1 MNELILKIE
10 QWAEDRN
17 LIKGSDP
24 LSQAMKL
31 FSEAGELADNIG
43 KGRCVKDD
51 IGDVLVV
58 LTIITKQT
66 GHSITELDA
75 PKWAEG
81 DNKYLIL
88 KLQCALVE
96 FVEYKVNGDSFAS
109 GLLRRILNILNGIA
123 ANHSTTLEECLT
135 VAYNDIKTRKGIL
148 HNGTFI
154 KESDACYG
162 EIIKL
167 YSN

>member
-58 LTIITKQT
+58 LTILTAQLGKSLSDFNFK
-66 GHSITELDA
+66 GLE
-75 PKWAEG
+75 WAEG
-81 DNKYLIL
+81 SNKE
-88 KLQCALVE
+88 LVLVLFNTLPE
-96 FVEYKVNGDSFAS
+96 IVGYAHNAQFFHIGLFKRAINTLNAIAKNHDTSLFV
-109 GLLRRILNILNGIA
+109 
-123 ANHSTTLEECLT
+123 CLD
-135 VAYNDIKTRKGIL
+135 VAYNDIKTRKGIM
-148 HNGTFI
+148 HDGIFI
-154 KESDACYG
+154 KESDPRYA
-162 EIIKL
+162 ELVK
-167 YSN
+167 

>member
-58 LTIITKQT
+58 MIIISKQLDKSMSNLVW
-66 GHSITELDA
+66 HKYQWADNHPKKLAIELMLSLSDFA
-75 PKWAEG
+75 KWAS
-81 DNKYLIL
+81 L
-88 KLQCALVE
+88 E
-96 FVEYKVNGDSFAS
+96 FHHNGIVK
-109 GLLRRILNILNGIA
+109 RIINILNGIA
-123 ANHSTTLEECLT
+123 IANNTTLDECLA
-135 VAYNDIKTRKGIL
+135 VAYNDIKDRKGIM
-148 HNGTFI
+148 HDGIFI
-154 KESDACYG
+154 KESDPRYA
-162 EIIKL
+162 ELVK
-167 YSN
+167 

>member
-17 LIKGSDP
+17 LIEGSDP

-58 LTIITKQT
+58 LTIITKQL
-66 GHSITELDA
+66 GKSLSDFNFKGLE
-75 PKWAEG
+75 WAEG
-81 DNKYLIL
+81 SNKEL
-88 KLQCALVE
+88 ALVLFNTLPE
-96 FVEYKVNGDSFAS
+96 IVGYAHNAQFFHIGLFKRAINTLNAIAKNHDTSLFA
-109 GLLRRILNILNGIA
+109 
-123 ANHSTTLEECLT
+123 CLD
-135 VAYNDIKTRKGIL
+135 VAYNDIKTRKGIM
-148 HNGTFI
+148 HDGIFI
-154 KESDACYG
+154 KESDPRYA
-162 EIIKL
+162 ELVK
-167 YSN
+167 

>member
-51 IGDVLVV
+51 IGDVFVV
-58 LTIITKQT
+58 LAIITKQT

-81 DNKYLIL
+81 DNKYLVL

-109 GLLRRILNILNGIA
+109 GVLKRILNILNGIA
-123 ANHSTTLEECLT
+123 RNHKSTLDECLA
-135 VAYNDIKTRKGIL
+135 VAYNDIKDRKGIM
-148 HNGTFI
+148 HDGIFI
-154 KESDACYG
+154 KESDPRYA
-162 EIIKL
+162 ELVK
-167 YSN
+167 